1 MKKHTRTTRRH
12 SKRRSHRKTRRG
24 GGYGFGGSI
33 LSDAG
38 GSNAGNALWNPDTS
52 QDCTIDAYRGGNGAF
67 AGGRRRKGKK
77 TRGGQMCG
85 GQVSN
90 ESLDGR
96 GGNNPSSGGRRRRSL
111 RRRGGQTRGGA
122 YAPVSGTE
130 SRAIQLNPALI
141 QSAPRTGYTF
151 DGSGVAGTVDPVRLN
166 G

>member
-1 MKKHTRTTRRH
+1 MKKHTRRH

-38 GSNAGNALWNPDTS
+38 GSNAGNALWTPDTS
-52 QDCTIDAYRGGNGAF
+52 TDCGVDAYRAGNGAF
-67 AGGRRRKGKK
+67 AGGRRHRRK
-77 TRGGQMCG
+77 TRGGM
-85 GQVSN
+85 VSN

-96 GGNNPSSGGRRRRSL
+96 GGNNPSSGGRRRRGKKS
-111 RRRGGQTRGGA
+111 RRGGS

-130 SRAIQLNPALI
+130 SRAVQLNPALV
-141 QSAPRTGYTF
+141 QHAPRTGYTF
-151 DGSGVAGTVDPVRLN
+151 DGSGVAGTSDPVRLN